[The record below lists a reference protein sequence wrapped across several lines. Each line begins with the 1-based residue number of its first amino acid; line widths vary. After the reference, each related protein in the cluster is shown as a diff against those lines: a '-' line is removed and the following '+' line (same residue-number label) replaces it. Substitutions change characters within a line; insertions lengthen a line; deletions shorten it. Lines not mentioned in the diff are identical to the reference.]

1 MEMLQA
7 PESLG
12 TQLLLEELQTATQQ
26 KRLLLEQLPL
36 LQAALRMAML
46 LVRGRLR
53 RVPQMATLLEL
64 TPLQELRRRET
75 LQA

>member
-7 PESLG
+7 PEPLG
-12 TQLLLEELQTATQQ
+12 TP
-26 KRLLLEQLPL
+26 LLLEQLPL

-53 RVPQMATLLEL
+53 RVPQMATLLVL
-64 TPLQELRRRET
+64 PPLQELRRREKQ
-75 LQA
+75 QA